1 MIFRG
6 LSTLLGHGRNLIN
19 FPSARFSTS
28 LFYNTPFDE
37 TILEVLVCPVS
48 KKPLRYDKE
57 KNELVCEE
65 SGIAYPIVDGIP
77 NLVPQDARI
86 INKDTVDRNESPVGN
101 KSNAYLCML

>member
-19 FPSARFSTS
+19 FQNARFSTS

-86 INKDTVDRNESPVGN
+86 INKDTVDGNESPPKTQN
-101 KSNAYLCML
+101 K

>member
-19 FPSARFSTS
+19 FPTARFSTS
-28 LFYNTPFDE
+28 PFYNTPFDE

-86 INKDTVDRNESPVGN
+86 INKGTVDRNESPPKTQN
-101 KSNAYLCML
+101 K